1 MSKSRDKRLAVQRA
15 ERPLS
20 ERGLILL
27 FVADQYGVEHVR
39 VNDEIAALEA
49 AKEGWYNTTVQ
60 LRAGIAA
67 LEAENKRLRHYN
79 QTGDKHHRQARKLT
93 AEVKAL
99 CAHRDSLEAERDRLR
114 WLLREWCVCEEGRRC
129 RFCAA
134 LEEGG
139 EG

>member
-1 MSKSRDKRLAVQRA
+1 MNITLPKSESTDTSSEL
-15 ERPLS
+15 PLS

-39 VNDEIAALEA
+39 VNEQIAALEA

-67 LEAENKRLRHYN
+67 LEEENKRLRMNLKWALVNMGPLVLRCADYEKW
-79 QTGDKHHRQARKLT
+79 DCMLT
-93 AEVKAL
+93 
-99 CAHRDSLEAERDRLR
+99 
-114 WLLREWCVCEEGRRC
+114 
-129 RFCAA
+129 A

-139 EG
+139 E

>member
-39 VNDEIAALEA
+39 VNDEIAALE
-49 AKEGWYNTTVQ
+49 E
-60 LRAGIAA
+60 
-67 LEAENKRLRHYN
+67 ENKRLTE
-79 QTGDKHHRQARKLT
+79 QVAFLKDQLV
-93 AEVKAL
+93 EVSKQKI
-99 CAHRDSLEAERDRLR
+99 DEIN
-114 WLLREWCVCEEGRRC
+114 RRI
-129 RFCAA
+129 A

-139 EG
+139 DDG